1 MHTQIRKFTGWM
13 APLPEED
20 YLRIVYVGKLQ
31 ILPVLTNG
39 GDKGIN
45 NINLEDLINEIWDV
59 SKCWNRINCISGHL
73 AYTKERYV
81 SQLIEGKSDVVI
93 SLMAKI
99 RRDSRVVIY
108 KEFRRKLQTMN
119 HGWNIQMCYSF
130 DLTNE
135 QYGLIADEDI
145 SPEQMFNSMRNTYE
159 IRREGWKLS
168 EFYKTIVET
177 FLLKYISI
185 DENVKF

>member
-13 APLPEED
+13 APLPEEE
-20 YLRIVYVGKLQ
+20 YLRIVYVGKLE
-31 ILPVLTNG
+31 ILPELTVG
-39 GDKGIN
+39 RD
-45 NINLEDLINEIWDV
+45 NINDVNVEDLINEIWDV
-59 SKCWNRINCISGHL
+59 SRVWNRINGISGHL
-73 AYTKERYV
+73 AYTNERYV
-81 SQLIEGKSDVVI
+81 SQLIEGKADVVI
-93 SLMAKI
+93 SLMEKI
-99 RRDSRVVIY
+99 RRDSRVKIY

-119 HGWNIQMCYSF
+119 HGWSVQMCYSF

-145 SPEQMFNSMRNTYE
+145 TPEQMFDSMRNTYE

-177 FLLKYISI
+177 FLLKFISI
-185 DENVKF
+185 DENIKF